1 MRRVRV
7 MAVGIGLTLFLL
19 SSGTRALTADKVSF
33 AMNWVFTGE
42 HSAYF
47 LAEKKGY
54 YRAEGIDVTILP
66 GAGSGDTV
74 RRVNLGAVTF
84 GHADSSAAVVGRAR
98 GATVKI
104 IGMVMAKSP
113 LVIFSLKKTGIR
125 TPANLKGKRIGGAMW
140 DVNRIIFPAFAKIN
154 GLDPEAVNWVS
165 TTPAAKAASL
175 LAGKL
180 DAITNFTTDGI
191 PLRARA
197 KDLGLE
203 IAEMQFRD
211 WGLDLY
217 SAGIVATDKLIAEN
231 RDLVTRFVRATIKG
245 FAATLEDPKAA
256 VSALIQKAPA
266 LSSDLALKQLRI
278 ANDLLLSEEAY
289 KEGLGTLSRKKVSAM
304 IDVLTQYMNLPRK
317 LSPDEIFTNEFLP
330 RIIPKKGS

>member
-1 MRRVRV
+1 
-7 MAVGIGLTLFLL
+7 
-19 SSGTRALTADKVSF
+19 
-33 AMNWVFTGE
+33 
-42 HSAYF
+42 
-47 LAEKKGY
+47 
-54 YRAEGIDVTILP
+54 
-66 GAGSGDTV
+66 
-74 RRVNLGAVTF
+74 
-84 GHADSSAAVVGRAR
+84 
-98 GATVKI
+98 
-104 IGMVMAKSP
+104 MVMAKSP

-256 VSALIQKAPA
+256 VSALIQKAPT
-266 LSSDLALKQLRI
+266 LSSDLALKQLR
-278 ANDLLLSEEAY
+278 NRQRSSLE
-289 KEGLGTLSRKKVSAM
+289 
-304 IDVLTQYMNLPRK
+304 
-317 LSPDEIFTNEFLP
+317 
-330 RIIPKKGS
+330 

>member
-1 MRRVRV
+1 M
-7 MAVGIGLTLFLL
+7 ILHEK
-19 SSGTRALTADKVSF
+19 TAFGPTKL
-33 AMNWVFTGE
+33 MIHMGN
-42 HSAYF
+42 
-47 LAEKKGY
+47 
-54 YRAEGIDVTILP
+54 
-66 GAGSGDTV
+66 AG
-74 RRVNLGAVTF
+74 
-84 GHADSSAAVVGRAR
+84 
-98 GATVKI
+98 
-104 IGMVMAKSP
+104 
-113 LVIFSLKKTGIR
+113 
-125 TPANLKGKRIGGAMW
+125 
-140 DVNRIIFPAFAKIN
+140 
-154 GLDPEAVNWVS
+154 
-165 TTPAAKAASL
+165 
-175 LAGKL
+175 
-180 DAITNFTTDGI
+180 
-191 PLRARA
+191 
-197 KDLGLE
+197 
-203 IAEMQFRD
+203 QYRD

-256 VSALIQKAPA
+256 VSALIQKAPT